1 MKIIK
6 MQKKLDFSSLI
17 FSIKMKIRK
26 MKNLKRKKNKEKPLN
41 FKPKVF

>member
-1 MKIIK
+1 MKTK
-6 MQKKLDFSSLI
+6 MQKKSDSNFLI

-26 MKNLKRKKNKEKPLN
+26 MKNLKKKKNKEKLLN